1 MRTFKLLYI
10 ITAITIDTMSAKTS
24 SSLMKSAQIEKTKQT
39 IQQLTEWYSK
49 KEEFFKT
56 YVPIQQTL
64 IKKILNASE
73 ITLNRIKEV
82 VQIVAE
88 EKDMQAFVY
97 EKTEKT
103 TLNDE
108 ARFLPK
114 VVEKADPKDPKGVAK
129 IQQELPTWSNNIDRV
144 LLSMSRSLK
153 DRKSRIKQIYK
164 TLDSIH
170 GDLTK

>member
-1 MRTFKLLYI
+1 M
-10 ITAITIDTMSAKTS
+10 
-24 SSLMKSAQIEKTKQT
+24 
-39 IQQLTEWYSK
+39 
-49 KEEFFKT
+49 
-56 YVPIQQTL
+56 
-64 IKKILNASE
+64 
-73 ITLNRIKEV
+73 NRIKEV

-108 ARFLPK
+108 GRFLPK
-114 VVEKADPKDPKGVAK
+114 VMEKVDPKDPKGVAK
-129 IQQELPTWSNNIDRV
+129 IQQELPSWSNNIDRV

-170 GDLTK
+170 TELTK